1 MSDIYALKFFIDV
14 SFGTTFLDKGNCAST
29 TNLIFARTSTF
40 SNNYNNI
47 LLISKSIYHHESR
60 KLLKVFIFQ

>member
-1 MSDIYALKFFIDV
+1 MSDIYALKFFIDM
-14 SFGTTFLDKGNCAST
+14 SFGTTFLHKGNGAST

-47 LLISKSIYHHESR
+47 FVDRTISS
-60 KLLKVFIFQ
+60 